1 MSFSVDMNLL
11 LRCSAIGEDGTHGGA
26 AGVQARRFRAGMSL
40 AEIVRSGPRQQVGE
54 LRWWGSYPK
63 IVIVVRCRRSFSLA
77 RGLLPEF

>member
-11 LRCSAIGEDGTHGGA
+11 LRCSAIGEDVA